1 MDGGELGIRNDLRWA
16 VGIPT
21 GTESAAYL
29 FKVRSLASQRLRT
42 RERLPEPF
50 WMFTVALES
59 MLNFRYSGQHLN
71 QYWGECGVVFGLQ
84 ISNH

>member
-42 RERLPEPF
+42 REKIKAFRANLRGVSNTNFFLFRLEKLF
-50 WMFTVALES
+50 A
-59 MLNFRYSGQHLN
+59 
-71 QYWGECGVVFGLQ
+71 
-84 ISNH
+84 

>member
-42 RERLPEPF
+42 REGFSKRNLSGKNPF
-50 WMFTVALES
+50 K
-59 MLNFRYSGQHLN
+59 
-71 QYWGECGVVFGLQ
+71 
-84 ISNH
+84 